1 MKKLT
6 TKITHAVLGLS
17 LLTAICLNAGCGS
30 DFYLSESEA
39 AAYAA
44 PFTSEAGANSLF
56 VDGILDPNGQDPN
69 KTLRITFDNTV
80 SPPVIQSTNL
90 APLLRGY
97 TNYGLMEALNRQIQL
112 DRLSSQ
118 MQTQASNWI
127 QNELQLYTGAN
138 GAGVQITKLNSITLS
153 FVTKPT
159 FVFHPDTQSIE
170 FHVKVRLTIDGT
182 LTVDALDFFTNW
194 LAGGINGTY
203 PLNITIQDLDINGT
217 ATFDSGLA
225 DGSNIEIRILPT
237 VGTVSV
243 FDGTGATSA
252 APTTVK
258 DGVRDTVRTQLSVP
272 LKQTFLQK
280 YDYFGLSNMRI
291 SDGTASGPS
300 LQYTYRDFPEN
311 AKPMQHVVA
320 RSSDG
325 ILYYFRKTDG
335 GQGVTSFSRPFPT
348 LDKHIENEPA
358 LIASAADQLELTAT
372 TVDGYLVYA
381 DLRDE
386 SWMNQT
392 VIAPTAATGKI
403 LGKPAIVASAPG
415 QVEIIAATQSGKLYH
430 FRRINGQWLPATAIP
445 TTKGAFVPT
454 LPLRNPSA
462 VQAGNKIALVA
473 VDALNRPFAIVY
485 DMESELWG
493 YALQLS
499 TQQTTAFAPAIAAS
513 GNGTVDV
520 VYVNLSKAPFHR
532 RLTVQAAGFKP
543 AAPVSGL
550 TLDPSET
557 AIGGVLNASP
567 SLQCSGLHQLELV
580 GRSTDNRLYHNHFVG
595 DVSPAGTR
603 FGRTIKQG
611 WQGWT
616 DLNGNFYGTVIS
628 EQMSAFSTAV
638 SGSGKLAVA
647 AITLPIPYIDED
659 PQQFPYLNSYDSER
673 VGTQPWN
680 TVLWRGYEQAGTK
693 RFLGQPAIAVT
704 DRNATLTY
712 VNTSY
717 QVKGGRL
724 TDNDDSISFSSLVT
738 SPQVMSSTPIDPV
751 ITTSLPGTTDVIT
764 VSSEGALRHVRW
776 FGKTSWRT
784 SILTQ
789 PNSVVFQKQPTVVA
803 YGNGFLEVIAVS
815 TTGTLWHW
823 RYLNGSWTA
832 PVQVPG
838 NVVSRPALVNFGG
851 GQLMLLALGTDR
863 RPYFWEFNSGVW
875 SGFWRAPTNL
885 VVNENYFSPQSIA
898 GWGDGTVDVAMVEY
912 GSEALYHGRF
922 SASMFTAT
930 PIGEALKYVG
940 GVLTDVPVLSAVS
953 PYRVIV
959 LAIGT
964 DRRVYSASTLK
975 VAASQLNPLGIQ
987 WSGYFAMGGAG
998 NRLSSIAKVG
1008 ANEMTVAGIDASGK
1022 LSVSRYNGAVWSQFQ
1037 SIVGP
1042 NSNSFAISA
1051 LYRPQMVGF

>member
-1 MKKLT
+1 MKTLT

-17 LLTAICLNAGCGS
+17 LFAAICLNIGCGS
-30 DFYLSESEA
+30 DFYLSESET

-44 PFTSEAGANSLF
+44 PFTSEAGANNLF
-56 VDGILDPNGQDPN
+56 ADSIVDPNGQDPN

-97 TNYGLMEALNRQIQL
+97 TNYGLMEGVNRQIQL

-118 MQTQASNWI
+118 LQTQASTWI

-138 GAGVQITKLNSITLS
+138 GAGVQLTKLNSITLS

-194 LAGGINGTY
+194 LAGGVNGTY
-203 PLNITIQDLDINGT
+203 PLNIVIQDLDLNGT
-217 ATFDSGLA
+217 ASFNSGLA
-225 DGSNIEIRILPT
+225 DASNIAITIVPT
-237 VGTVSV
+237 VGTLSV
-243 FDGTGATSA
+243 FDGAGATSA
-252 APTTVK
+252 APDSVK
-258 DGVRDTVRTQLSVP
+258 DGVRDTVKTQLSVP
-272 LKQTFLQK
+272 LTQTFLQR
-280 YDYFGLSNMRI
+280 YDYFALGNIGLSTG
-291 SDGTASGPS
+291 GTSGPS
-300 LQYTYRDFPEN
+300 LQHTYRDFPEN
-311 AKPMQHVVA
+311 AKPMEHIVA

-325 ILYYFRKTDG
+325 SLYYFRKTEG
-335 GQGVTSFSRPFPT
+335 GQGVTSLSRPFPT

-381 DLRDE
+381 DRRDE
-386 SWMNQT
+386 TWTNQT

-415 QVEIIAATQSGKLYH
+415 QVEIIVATQSGKLYH
-430 FRRINGQWLPATAIP
+430 FRRINGQWLPAAAIP

-462 VQAGNKIALVA
+462 VQTGNKIVLTA
-473 VDALNRPFAIVY
+473 VDASNRPFAMAY
-485 DMESELWG
+485 DMESESWG
-493 YALQLS
+493 YAVQLS
-499 TQQTTAFAPAIAAS
+499 TSQTTTFAPAIAAS

-532 RLTVQAAGFKP
+532 RLTVQAPNFNP

-595 DVSPAGTR
+595 DVSPAGAR

-616 DLNGNFYGTVIS
+616 DLNGNFSGTLTF

-647 AITLPIPYIDED
+647 AITLPSPIDTD
-659 PQQFPYLNSYDSER
+659 TQQFPYLNSYDTER
-673 VGTQPWN
+673 FGTQPWN
-680 TVLWRGYEQAGTK
+680 TVLWRGYEQAGAK

-704 DRNATLTY
+704 DRNATLAY

-717 QVKGGRL
+717 QVRGGRL
-724 TDNDDSISFSSLVT
+724 TDDDSLSFSSYVT
-738 SPQVMSSTPIDPV
+738 SSQVISSTPVDPV
-751 ITTSLPGTTDVIT
+751 IATSLPGTLDILT
-764 VSSEGALRHVRW
+764 VSPEGALRHMRR
-776 FGKTSWRT
+776 FGKTATRA
-784 SILTQ
+784 SILPQ

-803 YGNGFLEVIAVS
+803 YGNGFLEVVAVS
-815 TTGTLWHW
+815 TTGSLWHW
-823 RYLNGSWTA
+823 RYLNGAWMA
-832 PVQVPG
+832 PVQVSG

-851 GQLMLLALGTDR
+851 GQFMLLALGTDR
-863 RPYFWEFNSGVW
+863 RMYFWGFDSAVW
-875 SGFWRAPTNL
+875 SGFWSAPSNL
-885 VVNENYFSPQSIA
+885 VINENYFNSQSMA
-898 GWGDGTVDVAMVEY
+898 GWGDGTVDLAMVEN
-912 GSEALYHGRF
+912 GSGALYHGRF
-922 SASMFTAT
+922 TAAMLYST
-930 PIGEALKYVG
+930 PLGEAFKYVG
-940 GVLTDVPVLSAVS
+940 GVLTDTPLLTAVS

-964 DRRVYSASTLK
+964 DRRVYSASTTK
-975 VAASQLNPLGIQ
+975 VAATQLNPLGIQ
-987 WSGYFAMGGAG
+987 WSGYFGMGGAG

-1008 ANEMTVAGIDASGK
+1008 ANEMSVAGIDGSGK
-1022 LSVSRYNGAVWSQFQ
+1022 LSISRYNGAVWSQFQ
-1037 SIVGP
+1037 STVGP
-1042 NSNSFAISA
+1042 DMNLLSISA
-1051 LYRPQMVGF
+1051 AFRPQLSGF